1 MQSSY
6 QLKFAPIAENDL
18 DSIYRYI
25 SEHLVAPKAADEVM
39 DDIET
44 SIMRLKEFPYSGSPV
59 KDDILRSRGYRK
71 LIANKYIVFHLIDD
85 VEKQVV
91 IMRVLY
97 GSQKYE
103 NIL

>member
-6 QLKFAPIAENDL
+6 QLKFTPIAEDDL
-18 DSIYRYI
+18 DGIYMYI
-25 SEHLVAPKAADEVM
+25 SEHLAAPKAAKDLM
-39 DDIET
+39 DDIEV

-71 LIANKYIVFHLIDD
+71 LIVKNYIVFHLIDEA
-85 VEKQVV
+85 EKQVV
-91 IMRVLY
+91 IMRLLY
-97 GSQKYE
+97 SAQNYE

>member
-6 QLKFAPIAENDL
+6 KLKFTPIAEDDL
-18 DSIYRYI
+18 DRMYMYI
-25 SEHLVAPKAADEVM
+25 LKHLVAPKAADDLM
-39 DDIET
+39 DDIEI

-59 KDDILRSRGYRK
+59 QDDILRGRGYRK
-71 LIANKYIVFHLIDD
+71 LIVKNYIVCHLID
-85 VEKQVV
+85 EIGKQVI
-91 IMRVLY
+91 IMSVLY